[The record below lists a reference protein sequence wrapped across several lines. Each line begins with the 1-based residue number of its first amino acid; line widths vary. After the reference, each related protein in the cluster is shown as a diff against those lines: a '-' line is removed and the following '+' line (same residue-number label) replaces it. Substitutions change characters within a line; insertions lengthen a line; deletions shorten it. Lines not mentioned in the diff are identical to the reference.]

1 MRKLNFYGPEEQ
13 VSSRFSGRRAFLI
26 NEMARFSGKRIG
38 NPVRGFH
45 SQVAP
50 ALLHSEQRVNQGIP
64 MEDTAPDKTGIRVPP
79 LEARGEAQIAEP
91 ADQVSGNPRDDS
103 EEVDVWYGSY
113 AGRAMLPRFMQLAL
127 LSGLIIAVAW
137 SLGAWRGS
145 NVVRYTALAIIV
157 ALWLALALVWIKRFL
172 GLNYR
177 LTTKRLFYQFG
188 FHHPGRPGTELRRIR
203 QVAVEANR
211 IERLLDVGRLRI
223 FLDQGAPL
231 ILEGVQHPFHVA
243 KQIERRRRL

>member
-1 MRKLNFYGPEEQ
+1 
-13 VSSRFSGRRAFLI
+13 
-26 NEMARFSGKRIG
+26 MARFSGNHLG
-38 NPVRGFH
+38 NAVQGFH
-45 SQVAP
+45 SQVVP
-50 ALLHSEQRVNQGIP
+50 ALLHSEQRVNQGVP
-64 MEDTAPDKTGIRVPP
+64 MEDAAPDKPGIRVPP
-79 LEARGEAQIAEP
+79 PDVREEARIAEP
-91 ADQVSGNPRDDS
+91 FERVSGNPPDDA

-113 AGRAMLPRFMQLAL
+113 AGRAMLPRFIQLAL
-127 LSGLIIAVAW
+127 LSGFIIAVAW

-145 NVVRYTALAIIV
+145 NAVRYTALAIIV
-157 ALWLALALVWIKRFL
+157 ALWLALALVWIRRFL

-188 FHHPGRPGTELRRIR
+188 FHHPGRPGIELRRIR

-211 IERLLDVGRLRI
+211 IERWLDVGRLRV

>member
-1 MRKLNFYGPEEQ
+1 
-13 VSSRFSGRRAFLI
+13 
-26 NEMARFSGKRIG
+26 
-38 NPVRGFH
+38 
-45 SQVAP
+45 
-50 ALLHSEQRVNQGIP
+50 
-64 MEDTAPDKTGIRVPP
+64 MEDAAPDKPGIRVPP
-79 LEARGEAQIAEP
+79 PEVPGEAPIAGP
-91 ADQVSGNPRDDS
+91 ADRVSGNRRDDA

-145 NVVRYTALAIIV
+145 NVVRYTALPIIV
-157 ALWLALALVWIKRFL
+157 ALWLALALVWIRRFL
-172 GLNYR
+172 GHNYR

-188 FHHPGRPGTELRRIR
+188 FHHPGRPGVELRRIR

-211 IERLLDVGRLRI
+211 IERWLDVGRLRI
-223 FLDQGAPL
+223 FFDQEAPL
-231 ILEGVQHPFHVA
+231 VLDGVHHPFHVA